1 MRKLLTQCAVAVLL
15 FAGVAAGNPSALP
28 NGAAAPMPPQ
38 ISGALGSQPVSQPYT
53 SAEGRFSV
61 TFPGGNPKLDSQK
74 VDLTGGGSTT
84 LYQFWTELEN
94 NNISY
99 MLMYN
104 DYSSDYANGDPQSV
118 LATTRD
124 GAVNGKTL
132 LSDKA
137 ISLNGVPGREFKAK
151 DDTWNYTVRQY
162 LQGKRLYQLIVVSKP
177 EYPANQTSAFLDSF
191 RIK

>member
-28 NGAAAPMPPQ
+28 NGAAAPMWPQ
-38 ISGALGSQPVSQPYT
+38 ISGPLGPQPVMQPYT

-84 LYQFWTELEN
+84 LYQFWTELED

-104 DYSSDYANGDPQSV
+104 DYSSDYANGDPQTV
-118 LATTRD
+118 LASTRD
-124 GAVNGKTL
+124 GAVAKKTL

-137 ISLNGVPGREFKAK
+137 ISLNGVPGREFTAK

-162 LQGKRLYQLIVVSKP
+162 LQGKRLYQLIVVSTP
-177 EYPANQTSAFLDSF
+177 SHPATQTSDFLNSF
-191 RIK
+191 RIN